1 MIFKGG
7 SVTLDH
13 AQVKILYAHW
23 MGASAIAKQIGC
35 SGGAVYKVLNSGGAE
50 APEVALISGHRGP
63 RMLSRYTHLRLDKV
77 AEKLAKATVSQHSK
91 EKSLMEST
99 YRLLSSSEGSIKV
112 ANQRPSLPLIPVT

>member
-1 MIFKGG
+1 M
-7 SVTLDH
+7 
-13 AQVKILYAHW
+13 KILYAHW

-77 AEKLAKATVSQHSK
+77 AKATVGQHSK

-112 ANQRPSLPLIPVT
+112 ANQKPSLPLIPVT